1 MKDITN
7 VFFKFID
14 IKLQLYLMLSCSLI
28 RNVLYILFSS
38 FAHIT
43 LNKLNINSE
52 MLYFFY
58 DAITIFNISFFNLN
72 FKLILNQHY
81 TYQIY
86 NKNY

>member
-43 LNKLNINSE
+43 LNKLNINS
-52 MLYFFY
+52 
-58 DAITIFNISFFNLN
+58 
-72 FKLILNQHY
+72 
-81 TYQIY
+81 
-86 NKNY
+86 